1 MDNYLA
7 TLNESQLKAVIHPG
21 GPLFV
26 VAGAGTGKTKT
37 LTTRIAYLIMNG
49 VESKR
54 ILAVTFTNK
63 AAREM
68 KQRVID
74 MTGPYASDIWL
85 YTFHAFGLQILRR
98 HIAELPYGYK
108 TTFTVID
115 EDDGKKIITDLIKG
129 MGLDI
134 KQFSVKQLKSLIS
147 LFKTQRL
154 PEFERSDEER
164 IYKAYQHYLYDNQL
178 LDFDDLLIYTLE
190 LLTDYPAIKER
201 YQTEFE
207 HVLVDEFQD
216 TDIVQYKILRILG
229 AKHKNVFVVGDPDQS
244 IYSFRGASYQNSARF
259 IKDYSAETVVLEKN
273 YRSTNQIL
281 TAANKLI
288 SNNFNRP
295 GSKNLKSDLGLGD
308 PITYYVADNDYNETF
323 YVINE
328 IERLVQFGN
337 YTYEDFAILYRNNAL
352 SRLFEDT
359 LIKEGI
365 PYIIYGGLSF
375 YQRKEIKD
383 ALAYVRLGLD
393 PHQDFFFKRV
403 VNEPKRSIGKVSIQ
417 KLEEKARE
425 LGISLF
431 AAIDYV
437 DLRAQAL
444 KGLNEFKKL
453 INDISEAFFDMT
465 DLQEIM
471 PALMN
476 LTGYID
482 MLKAE
487 NTEQADDRIN
497 NLRELQ
503 SVFVRGDMYYE
514 GSFYEK
520 LKQQLD
526 QIALYSDLDQ
536 DVDDLNKVKLATYHQ
551 VKGLEFRVVFMV
563 VLEEGIFPNNN
574 SMMSSHE
581 LEEERRVAYVGMT
594 RAKERLYMTH
604 ANRRMQYGELRIGY
618 PSRFIK
624 ESRPKEENQPR
635 KVYSYQQ
642 PINSGHILKTGDKV
656 SHDVFGLGVVVS
668 VNEDIAKI
676 AFGMPHGIKN
686 ILESH
691 PALKKVKS

>member
-1 MDNYLA
+1 MENYLA

-49 VESKR
+49 VEPKH
-54 ILAVTFTNK
+54 ILAITFTNK

-68 KQRVID
+68 KQRVSD
-74 MTGPYASDIWL
+74 MTGPYASELWL

-115 EDDGKKIITDLIKG
+115 EDDGKKIISDIIKG

-134 KQFSVKQLKSLIS
+134 KQFSMKHLKNLIS

-154 PEFERSDEER
+154 KEFERTDEEK
-164 IYKAYQHYLYDNQL
+164 IYKAYQTYLRENQL
-178 LDFDDLLIYTLE
+178 VDFDDLLIYTLE
-190 LLTDYPAIKER
+190 LLTDYPHIKQR

-229 AKHKNVFVVGDPDQS
+229 NLHKNVFVVGDPDQS
-244 IYSFRGASYQNSARF
+244 IYSFRGASYLNSERF
-259 IKDYSAETVVLEKN
+259 IKDYSAETVILDKN

-281 TAANKLI
+281 KSANKLI

-295 GSKNLKSDLGLGD
+295 TAKNLESDLGLGE
-308 PITYYVADNDYNETF
+308 PITYYAADSDYSETF
-323 YVINE
+323 YVVNE
-328 IERLVQFGN
+328 IERLVRYEN
-337 YTYEDFAILYRNNAL
+337 YRYDDFAILYRNNAL

-359 LIKEGI
+359 LIKESI
-365 PYIIYGGLSF
+365 SYIIYGGLSF

-383 ALAYVRLGLD
+383 ALAYIRLAVD
-393 PHQDFFFKRV
+393 PHQDFFFERV
-403 VNEPKRSIGKVSIQ
+403 VNVPKRSIGKVSIQ
-417 KLEEKARE
+417 KLKEKANE
-425 LGISLF
+425 LGISMF

-437 DLRAQAL
+437 DLRARAL
-444 KGLNEFKKL
+444 SSLKAFKKIIEDL
-453 INDISEAFFDMT
+453 SSAFFDMSN
-465 DLQEIM
+465 LQEIM
-471 PALMN
+471 PILMN
-476 LTGYID
+476 VTGYVD

-487 NTEQADDRIN
+487 NTEKADDRIN

-514 GSFYEK
+514 GNFYEK

-526 QIALYSDLDQ
+526 QISLYSDLDQ
-536 DVDDLNKVKLATYHQ
+536 DVDDTDKVKLATYHQ
-551 VKGLEFRVVFMV
+551 VKGLEFKVVFMV
-563 VLEEGIFPNNN
+563 ALEEGLFPNNN
-574 SMMSSHE
+574 SIMHSIE

-604 ANRRMQYGELRIGY
+604 ASKRMQYGELKIGY

-624 ESRPKEENQPR
+624 ESRLIEDKPR
-635 KVYSYQQ
+635 MYQKPRQ
-642 PINSGHILKTGDKV
+642 TISNGHILKTGDKV
-656 SHDVFGLGVVVS
+656 NHQVFGVGVVVS
-668 VNEDIAKI
+668 VNDDIAKI

-691 PALKKVKS
+691 PSLKKVR